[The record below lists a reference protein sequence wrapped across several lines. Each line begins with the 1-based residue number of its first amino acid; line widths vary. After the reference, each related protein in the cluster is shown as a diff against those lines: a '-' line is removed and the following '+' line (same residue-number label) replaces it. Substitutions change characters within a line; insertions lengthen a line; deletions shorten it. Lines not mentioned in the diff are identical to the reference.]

1 MRFFDGLTPQANT
14 ILAHIHSDRHAIP
27 LEFTIQLPIIDTLI
41 GDMFFH
47 PDDQGG
53 TTQTAA
59 LKLFKCIDDVNE
71 SYYMVVIL
79 YPAQFSLVVAYV
91 SRGVSFR
98 QCTHILAD
106 TKRILGTIHDA
117 IKDS

>member
-1 MRFFDGLTPQANT
+1 M
-14 ILAHIHSDRHAIP
+14 LAHIHSGRDAIP
-27 LEFTIQLPIIDTLI
+27 LEFAIRLPIIDTLI

-59 LKLFKCIDDVNE
+59 LKLFKRVNNINK
-71 SYYMVVIL
+71 SYYTVVIP
-79 YPAQFSLVVAYV
+79 YPAQCSLVVAYV
-91 SRGVSFR
+91 SGGVSFW
-98 QCTHILAD
+98 QCARILAD

-117 IKDS
+117 TKDS

>member
-1 MRFFDGLTPQANT
+1 
-14 ILAHIHSDRHAIP
+14 
-27 LEFTIQLPIIDTLI
+27 
-41 GDMFFH
+41 MFFH

-59 LKLFKCIDDVNE
+59 LKLFKRVDDVNE
-71 SYYMVVIL
+71 SYYTVVIP

-91 SRGVSFR
+91 SGGVSFR
-98 QCTHILAD
+98 QCARILAD

-117 IKDS
+117 AKDS

>member
-1 MRFFDGLTPQANT
+1 VT
-14 ILAHIHSDRHAIP
+14 
-27 LEFTIQLPIIDTLI
+27 DTLI

-59 LKLFKCIDDVNE
+59 LKSFKRVDDGDE
-71 SYYMVVIL
+71 SYYRVIIQH
-79 YPAQFSLVVAYV
+79 PTQFSLVVAYV
-91 SRGVSFR
+91 SRRVSFR
-98 QCTHILAD
+98 QCACILAD

-117 IKDS
+117 AKDS